1 MKKRSFSV
9 ALSAVSCALASV
21 FMIVGQTVPFAF
33 ATAYLFAAIA
43 LMLPPAKDLRLGG
56 FLAYV
61 ATSLICLPFGLRE
74 FYKYLPFI
82 AFFGLHPLANYLQR
96 RHRLNRWAAFAVK
109 AVWFTGVLCASWAL
123 FTATTVSS
131 NELTEKLGGW
141 IYLAIVA
148 GGAVFFL
155 LYDWLML
162 RCQRTDI
169 AFVSKIDRGGRA
181 RRDPPRA
188 ENRAED
194 VFGEDRGLGTP
205 EGESGENR
213 ENKKEES
220 EKDGSNDGQ

>member
-43 LMLPPAKDLRLGG
+43 LMLPLAKDLRLGG

-162 RCQRTDI
+162 RCQRTVN

-194 VFGEDRGLGTP
+194 VFGEDLGLGNHD
-205 EGESGENR
+205 GESGENR

>member
-43 LMLPPAKDLRLGG
+43 LMLPLAKDLRLGG

-162 RCQRTDI
+162 RCQRTVN

-194 VFGEDRGLGTP
+194 VFGEDLGLGTP
-205 EGESGENR
+205 DGESVENR

>member
-43 LMLPPAKDLRLGG
+43 LMLPLAKDLRLGG

-109 AVWFTGVLCASWAL
+109 AAWFTGVLCASWAL

-162 RCQRTDI
+162 RCQRTVN

-194 VFGEDRGLGTP
+194 VFGEDLGLGTP
-205 EGESGENR
+205 DGESVENR

>member
-43 LMLPPAKDLRLGG
+43 LMLPLAKDLRLGG

-61 ATSLICLPFGLRE
+61 ATLLICLPFGLRE

-162 RCQRTDI
+162 RCQRTVN

-194 VFGEDRGLGTP
+194 VFGEDLGLGTP
-205 EGESGENR
+205 DGESGANR
-213 ENKKEES
+213 EN
-220 EKDGSNDGQ
+220 N

>member
-33 ATAYLFAAIA
+33 ATAYLVRCHRAHAAARQRSAAGRVSGI
-43 LMLPPAKDLRLGG
+43 
-56 FLAYV
+56 
-61 ATSLICLPFGLRE
+61 
-74 FYKYLPFI
+74 
-82 AFFGLHPLANYLQR
+82 R
-96 RHRLNRWAAFAVK
+96 RHVAHLPALRGCASFTNICRSSPFSGCILLQIICRGGTAQPLGCVCRQGG
-109 AVWFTGVLCASWAL
+109 VFTGVLCASWAL

-162 RCQRTDI
+162 RCQRTVN

-194 VFGEDRGLGTP
+194 VFGEDLGLGTP
-205 EGESGENR
+205 DGESGENR

>member
-43 LMLPPAKDLRLGG
+43 LMLPLAKDLRLGG

-162 RCQRTDI
+162 RCQRTVN

-194 VFGEDRGLGTP
+194 VFG
-205 EGESGENR
+205 
-213 ENKKEES
+213 
-220 EKDGSNDGQ
+220 

>member
-1 MKKRSFSV
+1 MGFRIDPK
-9 ALSAVSCALASV
+9 SAHS
-21 FMIVGQTVPFAF
+21 M
-33 ATAYLFAAIA
+33 
-43 LMLPPAKDLRLGG
+43 M
-56 FLAYV
+56 
-61 ATSLICLPFGLRE
+61 
-74 FYKYLPFI
+74 
-82 AFFGLHPLANYLQR
+82 H
-96 RHRLNRWAAFAVK
+96 RWAAFAVK

-162 RCQRTDI
+162 RCQRTVN

-194 VFGEDRGLGTP
+194 VFGEDLGLGTP
-205 EGESGENR
+205 DGESGENR

>member
-43 LMLPPAKDLRLGG
+43 LMLPLAKDLRLGG

-123 FTATTVSS
+123 FTATAVSS

-162 RCQRTDI
+162 RCQRTVN

-194 VFGEDRGLGTP
+194 VFGEDLGLGP
-205 EGESGENR
+205 PDEESGENR

>member
-43 LMLPPAKDLRLGG
+43 LMLPLAKDLRLGG

-162 RCQRTDI
+162 RCQRTVN

-194 VFGEDRGLGTP
+194 VFGEDLGLGTP
-205 EGESGENR
+205 DGESGADR
-213 ENKKEES
+213 EKRKEGS